1 MSSKRSNKTHL
12 FYSSSSLAKLEK
24 ESLLN
29 KLDDIKI
36 RKISNSLN
44 NNKNNTEEDDLLFDK
59 NNFLNFQIMPTLAL
73 EEEEIVE
80 TLISFDDNK
89 PLKKP
94 NKLQI
99 SNVDTSTI
107 INSNNVSDSV
117 VLLNFL
123 VNTKKLNNN
132 KKSKLHNNIQLI
144 DNSDDDED
152 IEVEE
157 ELDDNDDDRNK
168 HLITE
173 EQFNQA
179 FIINV
184 SLINF
189 LFFFFLLTSRTTST
203 STTATTLVIK
213 NICFQNIN

>member
-1 MSSKRSNKTHL
+1 
-12 FYSSSSLAKLEK
+12 LAKLEK

-157 ELDDNDDDRNK
+157 VEEELDDNDDDRNK

-189 LFFFFLLTSRTTST
+189 LFFFFFAYL
-203 STTATTLVIK
+203 
-213 NICFQNIN
+213 

>member
-1 MSSKRSNKTHL
+1 L

-144 DNSDDDED
+144 DNSDDDDED
-152 IEVEE
+152 IEVEEVEE

-203 STTATTLVIK
+203 STSATATTLVIK

>member
-36 RKISNSLN
+36 RKSSNSLHNSN
-44 NNKNNTEEDDLLFDK
+44 NNKQKSINNNTEEDDLLFDK

-80 TLISFDDNK
+80 TLISFDDNN

-107 INSNNVSDSV
+107 INNNNVSDSV

-132 KKSKLHNNIQLI
+132 KKSKLHNIQLI

-157 ELDDNDDDRNK
+157 EEENDDDNDDRNK

-189 LFFFFLLTSRTTST
+189 LISFAYLYNNHHHHHHYNYTGY
-203 STTATTLVIK
+203 
-213 NICFQNIN
+213 